1 MGVANAVA
9 TGVTGAMGAAA
20 NVASTQMTNSANKQ
34 IAQMNN
40 EFNEKMLDKQIN
52 YNKEA
57 YATQVGDQ
65 WQFYND
71 AKENTWKMYEDQ
83 KAYDSAGA
91 QRERLEAAGLNP
103 YMMMQGGSAG
113 SATSAGSTGAPAV
126 GGMQGIT
133 PPTATPYSADYSGIA
148 AGFGSVID
156 TIQRLKNDASERG
169 VKDASSANLRIEGKY
184 IAAKRIAEVYKMYND
199 AKNDNER
206 TALQGILTSIEK
218 DFKSSQMEVNSET
231 VAQKR
236 AETKLLIT
244 ENLIRNQNLNF
255 LPQAQKMQLA
265 QGAADIALKYASKNL
280 TDKQA
285 RHEIQKLAETMAR
298 TELTNQKTWTERAN
312 TINAQLD
319 NTSKQMENQFN
330 SETYKNRVRLIEE
343 ELWNAFT
350 ETDRIG
356 LTRTLS
362 KGVRALH
369 SVGKDIYNYFS
380 K

>member
-9 TGVTGAMGAAA
+9 TGASGAMNAAA
-20 NVASTQMTNSANKQ
+20 NVAATQMTNSANKQ

-40 EFNEKMLDKQIN
+40 AFNEKMLDKQIS

-57 YATQVGDQ
+57 YETQVGDQ
-65 WQFYND
+65 WKFYND

-83 KAYDSAGA
+83 KAYDSASA

-148 AGFGSVID
+148 AGLGTAID
-156 TIQRLKNDASERG
+156 TIQQLKNSASERG
-169 VKDASSANLRIEGKY
+169 VKDASAANMRIEGKY

-206 TALQGILTSIEK
+206 TALQGVLTSIEK

-231 VAQKR
+231 AAQKR
-236 AETKLLIT
+236 AETKLLVT

-280 TDKQA
+280 TDEQA

-330 SETYKNRVRLIEE
+330 SETYKSRVRLIEE

-350 ETDRIG
+350 ETDKIG

>member
-9 TGVTGAMGAAA
+9 TGASGAMNAAA
-20 NVASTQMTNSANKQ
+20 NVVATQMTNSANKQ

-40 EFNEKMLDKQIN
+40 AFNEKMLDKQIS

-57 YATQVGDQ
+57 YETQVGDQ
-65 WQFYND
+65 WKFYND

-83 KAYDSAGA
+83 KAYDSASA

-148 AGFGSVID
+148 AGLGSAID
-156 TIQRLKNDASERG
+156 TIQQLKNSASERG
-169 VKDASSANLRIEGKY
+169 VKDASAANMRIEGKY

-218 DFKSSQMEVNSET
+218 DFKSSQIEVNRET

-244 ENLIRNQNLNF
+244 EELFKKQELNF

-280 TDKQA
+280 TDEQA
-285 RHEIQKLAETMAR
+285 RHEIRKLAETMAR
-298 TELTNQKTWTERAN
+298 TELTNQKLWTERAN

-343 ELWNAFT
+343 ELWNTFT
-350 ETDRIG
+350 ETDKIG

-362 KGVRALH
+362 KGVRALY

-380 K
+380 E

>member
-83 KAYDSAGA
+83 KAYDSASA

-103 YMMMQGGSAG
+103 YLMMQGGSAG

-231 VAQKR
+231 AAQKR

-350 ETDRIG
+350 ETDKIG

>member
-1 MGVANAVA
+1 MGAVA
-9 TGVTGAMGAAA
+9 GIAQAGANIAAT
-20 NVASTQMTNSANKQ
+20 SMTNSANAQ

-40 EFNEKMLDKQIN
+40 AFNEKMLDKQIN
-52 YNKEA
+52 YNKKA

-65 WQFYND
+65 WKFYND

-83 KAYDSAGA
+83 KAYDSASA

-113 SATSAGSTGAPAV
+113 SATSVGSTGAPAV

-244 ENLIRNQNLNF
+244 EDLFKKQELNF

-298 TELTNQKTWTERAN
+298 TELTNQKSWTERAN

-330 SETYKNRVRLIEE
+330 SETYKNRVRMIEE
-343 ELWNAFT
+343 SLYDVIYNMDSAG
-350 ETDRIG
+350 IMK
-356 LTRTLS
+356 TLS
-362 KGVRALH
+362 KSLRSGEQYVKRL
-369 SVGKDIYNYFS
+369 YNDYI

>member
-9 TGVTGAMGAAA
+9 TGATGAMNAAA
-20 NVASTQMTNSANKQ
+20 NVAATQMTNSANKQ

-40 EFNEKMLDKQIN
+40 AFNEKMLDKQIS

-57 YATQVGDQ
+57 YETQVGDQ
-65 WQFYND
+65 WKFYND

-83 KAYDSAGA
+83 KAYDSASA

-148 AGFGSVID
+148 AGLGTAID
-156 TIQRLKNDASERG
+156 TIQQLKNSASERG
-169 VKDASSANLRIEGKY
+169 VKDASAANLRIEGKY

-218 DFKSSQMEVNSET
+218 DFKSSQMEVNKET

-236 AETKLLIT
+236 AETKLLVT
-244 ENLIRNQNLNF
+244 ENLIKNQELDF

-265 QGAADIALKYASKNL
+265 QGAADIALKYSQKKL
-280 TDKQA
+280 TDNQA
-285 RHEIQKLAETMAR
+285 EHEIQKLAETMAR

-330 SETYKNRVRLIEE
+330 SETYKARVNTIKVALMKAINEDIPFSPADAGYLVKPPRKKIR
-343 ELWNAFT
+343 ELQ
-350 ETDRIG
+350 
-356 LTRTLS
+356 
-362 KGVRALH
+362 
-369 SVGKDIYNYFS
+369 NYYPD
-380 K
+380 

>member
-20 NVASTQMTNSANKQ
+20 NVASTQMTNSANKR

-83 KAYDSAGA
+83 KAYDSASA

-103 YMMMQGGSAG
+103 YLMMQGGSAG

-231 VAQKR
+231 AAQKR

-350 ETDRIG
+350 ETDKIG

>member
-71 AKENTWKMYEDQ
+71 VKENTWKMYEDQ
-83 KAYDSAGA
+83 KAYDSASA

-236 AETKLLIT
+236 AETKLLVT
-244 ENLIRNQNLNF
+244 ENLIKNQELNF

-265 QGAADIALKYASKNL
+265 QSVADIALKSSTKKL
-280 TDKQA
+280 TEEQA
-285 RHEIQKLAETMAR
+285 RHEIDKIAETQAR
-298 TELTNQKTWTERAN
+298 TSLLGEQKYTEQAKQGNIQSN
-312 TINAQLD
+312 TISTQ
-319 NTSKQMENQFN
+319 NQTAFN
-330 SETYKNRVRLIEE
+330 QETYRDRVKAIRVA
-343 ELWNAFT
+343 LWNAYN
-350 ETDRIG
+350 EGMPR
-356 LTRTLS
+356 
-362 KGVRALH
+362 
-369 SVGKDIYNYFS
+369 DIKEHMFGNKFQYDKFS
-380 K
+380 DY

>member
-9 TGVTGAMGAAA
+9 TGATGAMNAAA
-20 NVASTQMTNSANKQ
+20 NVAATQMTNSANKQ

-40 EFNEKMLDKQIN
+40 AFNEKMLDKQIS

-57 YATQVGDQ
+57 YETQVGDQ
-65 WQFYND
+65 WKFYND
-71 AKENTWKMYEDQ
+71 AKENAWKMYEDQ
-83 KAYDSAGA
+83 KAYDSASA

-126 GGMQGIT
+126 GGMQGVT

-148 AGFGSVID
+148 AGLGSAID
-156 TIQRLKNDASERG
+156 TIQQLKNSASERG
-169 VKDASSANLRIEGKY
+169 VKDASAANLRIEGKY

-218 DFKSSQMEVNSET
+218 DFKSSQMEVNKET

-236 AETKLLIT
+236 AETKLLVT
-244 ENLIRNQNLNF
+244 ENLIKNQELDF

-265 QGAADIALKYASKNL
+265 QGAADIALKYSQKKL
-280 TDKQA
+280 TDNQA
-285 RHEIQKLAETMAR
+285 EHEIQKLAETMAR

-330 SETYKNRVRLIEE
+330 SETYKARVNTIKVALMKAINEDIPFAPADAGYLVKPPRKKIR
-343 ELWNAFT
+343 ELQ
-350 ETDRIG
+350 
-356 LTRTLS
+356 
-362 KGVRALH
+362 
-369 SVGKDIYNYFS
+369 NYYPD
-380 K
+380 

>member
-83 KAYDSAGA
+83 KAYDSASA

-206 TALQGILTSIEK
+206 IALQGILTSIEK

-244 ENLIRNQNLNF
+244 EDLFKKQELNF

-298 TELTNQKTWTERAN
+298 TELTNQKSWTERAN

-330 SETYKNRVRLIEE
+330 SETYKNRVRMIEE
-343 ELWNAFT
+343 SLYDVIYNMDSAG
-350 ETDRIG
+350 IMK
-356 LTRTLS
+356 TLS
-362 KGVRALH
+362 KSLRSGEQYVKRL
-369 SVGKDIYNYFS
+369 YNDYI

>member
-9 TGVTGAMGAAA
+9 TGASGAMNAAA
-20 NVASTQMTNSANKQ
+20 NVAATQMTNSANKQ

-40 EFNEKMLDKQIN
+40 AFNEKMLDKQIS

-57 YATQVGDQ
+57 YETQVGDQ
-65 WQFYND
+65 WKFYND

-83 KAYDSAGA
+83 KAYDSASA

-113 SATSAGSTGAPAV
+113 SATSAGSTGVPAV

-148 AGFGSVID
+148 AGLGSAID
-156 TIQRLKNDASERG
+156 TIQQLKNSASERG
-169 VKDASSANLRIEGKY
+169 VKDASAANLRIEGKY

-218 DFKSSQMEVNSET
+218 DFKSSQMEVNKET

-236 AETKLLIT
+236 AETKLLVT
-244 ENLIRNQNLNF
+244 ENLIKNQELDF

-265 QGAADIALKYASKNL
+265 QGAADIALKYSSKQLNEE
-280 TDKQA
+280 QA
-285 RHEIQKLAETMAR
+285 RHEVKKMAETMAR
-298 TELTNQKTWTERAN
+298 TELTNQKFWTERAN
-312 TINAQLD
+312 TVNAQLD
-319 NTSKQMENQFN
+319 NTAKQMDNQFN
-330 SETYKNRVRLIEE
+330 SETYKSRVKIIEE
-343 ELWNAFT
+343 QLLHAINNSVPDNPIKAVLSIPRGIRRAFGG
-350 ETDRIG
+350 D
-356 LTRTLS
+356 
-362 KGVRALH
+362 
-369 SVGKDIYNYFS
+369 
-380 K
+380 